1 MAALILSD
9 DTLSAPI
16 QYMEPEEY
24 SYLDHPIL
32 RSTSPEALDIIP
44 AQHRRHRGRG
54 GSHDTLSSAS
64 SCSTHELPSTPPEH
78 PVTAIKKPTKRISIF
93 SSSLF
98 SRKEKDVSS
107 NTSVYSASSAS
118 STTRKLTQS
127 FSRIL
132 KRHQPDMTCGSLG
145 VVPLLSDKYGDYVKP
160 ERRSTK
166 GMGSTSKKNIA
177 SGATAVIR
185 LVQPRNSQRVLAV
198 KEFKKREKNEVE
210 SEYQKRMLNEYCISK
225 SASNHEHVVDTL
237 DLVKDEKG
245 HWCVVMEYCSGGD
258 VFNLIQEKPMSA
270 PDDAACLFKQLLL
283 GLQHLHSLGIAH
295 RDIKPENLVL
305 TQTGMLKIADFGV
318 ADANESNDQNVHYCK
333 KWCGSEPFWSPE
345 MWSIK
350 NDQCS
355 YNGAAL
361 DVWSAA
367 ITYFCMR
374 FKQLP
379 FSAAFYTGRPGGRVP
394 QGAMLGSPAAVA
406 AQAVDGGDFDYKR
419 YLEQRNKMD
428 PADCDLFR
436 DFTQP
441 ERECLAGMM
450 HPDPTQRWTVDQ
462 ALECS
467 WLKTFEVCTDCKLS
481 NGYYHSHYVYK

>member
-1 MAALILSD
+1 MILSD
-9 DTLSAPI
+9 DPHSAPI
-16 QYMEPEEY
+16 QYMEPEELN
-24 SYLDHPIL
+24 YLD
-32 RSTSPEALDIIP
+32 SPEALDIIP
-44 AQHRRHRGRG
+44 QRHRGR

-64 SCSTHELPSTPPEH
+64 SYSNDLPATPPDR
-78 PVTAIKKPTKRISIF
+78 PIKKASRF
-93 SSSLF
+93 SSFF
-98 SRKEKDVSS
+98 SKSDDS
-107 NTSVYSASSAS
+107 SVYSTSSQS
-118 STTRKLTQS
+118 SRSTTKKLQS

-132 KRHQPDMTCGSLG
+132 APFKKQQQDMRCGSLG
-145 VVPLLSDKYGDYVKP
+145 VVPLLSDKYGSYVKP
-160 ERRSTK
+160 ERKATK

-185 LVQPRNSQRVLAV
+185 LVQPKSGSRVLAV
-198 KEFKKREKNEVE
+198 KEFKKREKNEAE

-225 SASNHEHVVDTL
+225 SASNHDHVVDTL

-258 VFNLIQEKPMSA
+258 VFNLLQEKPMTA

-305 TQTGMLKIADFGV
+305 THTGMLKIADFGV
-318 ADANESNDQNVHYCK
+318 ADAMDPNDSVHQCR

-345 MWSIK
+345 MWKIK
-350 NDQCS
+350 SDQCT
-355 YNGAAL
+355 YNGTAL

-367 ITYFCMR
+367 VTYFCMR
-374 FKQLP
+374 FRQLP
-379 FSAAFYTGRPGGRVP
+379 FSAAFFTGRPGGQAP
-394 QGAMLGSPAAVA
+394 KGAMSGSPAAVA
-406 AQAVDGGDFDYKR
+406 AQAMDGGDFDYKR
-419 YLEQRNKMD
+419 YMEQRARLDD
-428 PADCDLFR
+428 PSDCDLFK

-450 HPDPTQRWTVDQ
+450 HPDPAQRWTVDQ
-462 ALECS
+462 ALAS
-467 WLKTFEVCTDCKLS
+467 PWMKHFEVCTDCQLS